1 MFTRPQ
7 GFSLVETVIA
17 LGIFAFCIVVIMG
30 LMPIGLQSAR
40 SVANEGNA
48 VNIAESISAGWMAQQ
63 EADQPLLLPG
73 IVSNPPIPA
82 LSANTG
88 PQIFYFD
95 SRGQQVAAAAEA
107 SLRMQYRSVVRDNT
121 SAVEMTF
128 FWPATASNEAAQS
141 RTFDAI
147 FQLPSQSP

>member
-48 VNIAESISAGWMAQQ
+48 VNIAESISAGWMMQQ
-63 EADQPLLLPG
+63 KPDQPLILPG
-73 IVSNPPIPA
+73 IVTNPPIPA
-82 LSANTG
+82 LSVNTG
-88 PQIFYFD
+88 QRVFYFD
-95 SRGQQVAAAAEA
+95 SRGRQVTDAADA
-107 SLRMQYRSVVRDNT
+107 SLRMQYRSVLRDNT

-128 FWPATASNEAAQS
+128 FWPATAPNEAAQS
-141 RTFDAI
+141 RTFDAV
-147 FQLPSQSP
+147 FQLPPQDS